1 VAGRINSTKTA
12 VTAITP
18 NYSWAWFNALLFNGL
33 LGRLTMKRYRLV
45 LTVSVA
51 ALLIGGTTVAS
62 EIYKWTDDDGNAHY
76 EDRPIAG
83 ANIERLDIVSRNTD
97 NSAIQARQRSDAEA
111 RAAAR
116 QVAAEAPKEMSKRE
130 VRAEQE
136 KRQQQ
141 CQIYRDRLERFSRS
155 QRLFEEGEDGERRY
169 LDEVQT
175 LAAHNRV
182 EQQINKYCG
191 T

>member
-1 VAGRINSTKTA
+1 
-12 VTAITP
+12 
-18 NYSWAWFNALLFNGL
+18 
-33 LGRLTMKRYRLV
+33 MKRYRLA

-51 ALLIGGTTVAS
+51 ALLMGGTTVAS

-76 EDRPIAG
+76 EDRPIAS
-83 ANIERLDIVSRNTD
+83 AEFERLDIVSRNTD
-97 NSAIQARQRSDAEA
+97 NSAIQSRQRADREA
-111 RAAAR
+111 KAAAR
-116 QVAAEAPKEMSKRE
+116 QVAAEAPKEMSRQE

-141 CQIYRDRLERFSRS
+141 CQVYRDRLEQFSRS
-155 QRLFEEGEDGERRY
+155 QRLFEEGDDGERRY

-182 EQQINKYCG
+182 QQQIDKYCG

>member
-1 VAGRINSTKTA
+1 
-12 VTAITP
+12 
-18 NYSWAWFNALLFNGL
+18 
-33 LGRLTMKRYRLV
+33 MKRYRLA

-51 ALLIGGTTVAS
+51 ALLMGGTSVAG
-62 EIYKWTDDDGNAHY
+62 EIYKWTDDEGNAHY
-76 EDRPIAG
+76 EDRPIAN
-83 ANIERLDIVSRNTD
+83 ATIERLDIASRNTD
-97 NSAIQARQRSDAEA
+97 NSAIQERQQADREA

-116 QVAAEAPKEMSKRE
+116 QVAAEAPKEMSKQE

-141 CQIYRDRLERFSRS
+141 CQMYRDRLEQFSRS
-155 QRLFEEGEDGERRY
+155 QRLFEEGDDGERRY

-182 EQQINKYCG
+182 QQQINKYCG

>member
-1 VAGRINSTKTA
+1 
-12 VTAITP
+12 
-18 NYSWAWFNALLFNGL
+18 
-33 LGRLTMKRYRLV
+33 MKRYRLA

-51 ALLIGGTTVAS
+51 ALLMGGTSVAG

-76 EDRPIAG
+76 EDRPIAD
-83 ANIERLDIVSRNTD
+83 ASIERLDIASRNTD
-97 NSAIQARQRSDAEA
+97 NSAIQERQQADREA

-116 QVAAEAPKEMSKRE
+116 QVAAEAPKEMSKQD

-141 CQIYRDRLERFSRS
+141 CQMYRDRLEQFSRS
-155 QRLFEEGEDGERRY
+155 QRLFEDGDDGERRY

-182 EQQINKYCG
+182 QQQIDKYCG

>member
-1 VAGRINSTKTA
+1 
-12 VTAITP
+12 
-18 NYSWAWFNALLFNGL
+18 
-33 LGRLTMKRYRLV
+33 MKRYRLV
-45 LTVSVA
+45 LAVSVA

-97 NSAIQARQRSDAEA
+97 NSAIQARRQADREA
-111 RAAAR
+111 RATAR
-116 QVAAEAPKEMSKRE
+116 QVAAEAPKEMTRRE
-130 VRAEQE
+130 IRAEQE
-136 KRQQQ
+136 KRAEQ
-141 CQIYRDRLERFSRS
+141 CQMYRDRLERFSRS

-169 LDEVQT
+169 LDDAQT
-175 LAAHNRV
+175 VAAYNRV
-182 EQQINKYCG
+182 EQQIDKYCG

>member
-1 VAGRINSTKTA
+1 
-12 VTAITP
+12 
-18 NYSWAWFNALLFNGL
+18 
-33 LGRLTMKRYRLV
+33 MKRYRLV
-45 LTVSVA
+45 LAVSVA
-51 ALLIGGTTVAS
+51 ALLMGGTTVAS

-83 ANIERLDIVSRNTD
+83 ADIERLDIVSKNTD
-97 NSAIQARQRSDAEA
+97 NSAIRSRQRADREA
-111 RAAAR
+111 KAAAR
-116 QVAAEAPKEMSKRE
+116 RVAAEAPKEMSRQE

-141 CQIYRDRLERFSRS
+141 CQEYRDRLERFSRS

-169 LDEVQT
+169 LDDAQT
-175 LAAHNRV
+175 VAAHNRV
-182 EQQINKYCG
+182 QQQIDKYCG

>member
-1 VAGRINSTKTA
+1 
-12 VTAITP
+12 
-18 NYSWAWFNALLFNGL
+18 
-33 LGRLTMKRYRLV
+33 
-45 LTVSVA
+45 
-51 ALLIGGTTVAS
+51 LLIGGTTVAS
-62 EIYKWTDDDGNAHY
+62 EIYKWTDDNGNSHY

-83 ANIERLDIVSRNTD
+83 ADIQRLDIASRNTD
-97 NSAIQARQRSDAEA
+97 NSAIQARQRTDAEA

>member
-1 VAGRINSTKTA
+1 
-12 VTAITP
+12 
-18 NYSWAWFNALLFNGL
+18 
-33 LGRLTMKRYRLV
+33 MKRYRLV
-45 LTVSVA
+45 LAVSVA
-51 ALLIGGTTVAS
+51 ALLIGGTTVAG

-83 ANIERLDIVSRNTD
+83 ANIERLNIASRNTD
-97 NSAIQARQRSDAEA
+97 NSAIQARQRADREA
-111 RAAAR
+111 RATAR
-116 QVAAEAPKEMSKRE
+116 QVAAEAPKEMTRRE

-141 CQIYRDRLERFSRS
+141 CQMYRDRLERFSRS

-169 LDEVQT
+169 LDDAQT
-175 LAAHNRV
+175 VAAYDRV
-182 EQQINKYCG
+182 EQQIDKYCG

>member
-1 VAGRINSTKTA
+1 
-12 VTAITP
+12 
-18 NYSWAWFNALLFNGL
+18 
-33 LGRLTMKRYRLV
+33 MKRYRLV

-51 ALLIGGTTVAS
+51 ALLFSGTTVAS

-83 ANIERLDIVSRNTD
+83 ASIERLDIASRNTD
-97 NSAIQARQRSDAEA
+97 NSAIQARQRAEA
-111 RAAAR
+111 ETRAAAR

-136 KRQQQ
+136 KRAEQ
-141 CQIYRDRLERFSRS
+141 CQTYRDRLERFSNS
-155 QRLFEEGEDGERRY
+155 QRLFKEGADGEREY
-169 LDEVQT
+169 LDEAQKVE
-175 LAAHNRV
+175 AHNRV
-182 EQQINKYCG
+182 QQQINDYCG

>member
-1 VAGRINSTKTA
+1 
-12 VTAITP
+12 
-18 NYSWAWFNALLFNGL
+18 
-33 LGRLTMKRYRLV
+33 MKRYRLA

-51 ALLIGGTTVAS
+51 ALLMGGTSVAG

-76 EDRPIAG
+76 EDRPIAD
-83 ANIERLDIVSRNTD
+83 ASIERLDIASRNTD
-97 NSAIQARQRSDAEA
+97 NSAIQARQQADREA

-116 QVAAEAPKEMSKRE
+116 QVAAEAPKEMSKQE

-136 KRQQQ
+136 KRAQQ
-141 CQIYRDRLERFSRS
+141 CQTYRDRLQQFSRS
-155 QRLFEEGEDGERRY
+155 QRLFEEGDDGERRY

-182 EQQINKYCG
+182 QQQIDKYCG

>member
-1 VAGRINSTKTA
+1 
-12 VTAITP
+12 
-18 NYSWAWFNALLFNGL
+18 
-33 LGRLTMKRYRLV
+33 MKRYRLA

-51 ALLIGGTTVAS
+51 ALLMGGTSVAG

-76 EDRPIAG
+76 EDRPIAD
-83 ANIERLDIVSRNTD
+83 ASIERLDIASRNTD
-97 NSAIQARQRSDAEA
+97 NSAIQARQQADREA

-116 QVAAEAPKEMSKRE
+116 QVAAEAPKEMSKQE

-141 CQIYRDRLERFSRS
+141 CQMYRDRLEQFSRS
-155 QRLFEEGEDGERRY
+155 QRLFEDGDDGERRY

-182 EQQINKYCG
+182 QQQIDKYCG

>member
-1 VAGRINSTKTA
+1 
-12 VTAITP
+12 
-18 NYSWAWFNALLFNGL
+18 
-33 LGRLTMKRYRLV
+33 MKRYRLA

-51 ALLIGGTTVAS
+51 ALLMGGTTVAS
-62 EIYKWTDDDGNAHY
+62 EIYKWTDDEGNAHY
-76 EDRPIAG
+76 EDRPVASVDF
-83 ANIERLDIVSRNTD
+83 ERLDIVSRNTD
-97 NSAIQARQRSDAEA
+97 NSAIQSRQSADREA
-111 RAAAR
+111 KAAAR
-116 QVAAEAPKEMSKRE
+116 QVAAEAPKEMSRQE

-141 CQIYRDRLERFSRS
+141 CQVYRDRLEQFSRS
-155 QRLFEEGEDGERRY
+155 QRLFEEGDDGERRY

-182 EQQINKYCG
+182 QQQIDKYCG

>member
-1 VAGRINSTKTA
+1 
-12 VTAITP
+12 
-18 NYSWAWFNALLFNGL
+18 
-33 LGRLTMKRYRLV
+33 MKRYRLV

-51 ALLIGGTTVAS
+51 ALLMGGTTVAS

-83 ANIERLDIVSRNTD
+83 ADIERLDIASRNTD
-97 NSAIQARQRSDAEA
+97 NAAIQARQRVDREA
-111 RAAAR
+111 SATAR

-136 KRQQQ
+136 KRTQQ
-141 CQIYRDRLERFSRS
+141 CQTYRDRLQQFSRS
-155 QRLFEEGEDGERRY
+155 QRLFEEGDDGERRY

-175 LAAHNRV
+175 MAAHNRV
-182 EQQINKYCG
+182 QQQIDKYCG

>member
-1 VAGRINSTKTA
+1 
-12 VTAITP
+12 
-18 NYSWAWFNALLFNGL
+18 
-33 LGRLTMKRYRLV
+33 MKRYRLA
-45 LTVSVA
+45 LAVSVA

-83 ANIERLDIVSRNTD
+83 ADIERLDIASRNTD
-97 NSAIQARQRSDAEA
+97 NAAIQARQRAGIEA
-111 RAAAR
+111 KAAAR

-141 CQIYRDRLERFSRS
+141 CQVYRDRLEQFSRS
-155 QRLFEEGEDGERRY
+155 QRLFDEGDDGERRY
-169 LDEVQT
+169 LDDAQVI
-175 LAAHNRV
+175 AAHNRV
-182 EQQINKYCG
+182 QQQIDKYCG